1 MNPKIEPLMRKEI
14 YKLIEA
20 NIIFPIKHSSWV
32 ANLVPVRKKSGE
44 IKLCVDFRDLNQS
57 SLKDHHP
64 LPSMEQI
71 LSRVSGSERFSFVDG
86 FSGYN
91 QVLVKE
97 VDRYKTAFN
106 TKWGTYACQKMPFG
120 LTNVGATFQKEMEM
134 AFKNMFEIFLLVYLD
149 DITVYPTNVMDH
161 FGHLRQVFLKCKEFG
176 VSLNPSK

>member
-1 MNPKIEPLMRKEI
+1 MRKELS
-14 YKLIEA
+14 KLIEA

-44 IKLCVDFRDLNQS
+44 IRLCVDFRDLNQA

-71 LSRVSGSERFSFVDG
+71 LSKVNGSKRFSFLDG

-97 VDRYKTAFN
+97 SDRYKTTFT
-106 TKWGTYACQKMPFG
+106 TK
-120 LTNVGATFQKEMEM
+120 
-134 AFKNMFEIFLLVYLD
+134 
-149 DITVYPTNVMDH
+149 
-161 FGHLRQVFLKCKEFG
+161 
-176 VSLNPSK
+176 